1 MEQAAGRTEPDGE
14 TLRAFVAVEVS
25 ETVAER
31 AGALVDRLR
40 GSSAGG
46 EVKWVQPHHFH
57 LTLKF
62 LGQTPRP
69 DLPALSEALQRV
81 SATAAPFTLELGGL
95 GAFPTVR
102 RPRVVWLGVT
112 AGGEALA
119 RLAGATETA
128 CEALGW
134 AREEKPYRAHL
145 TLGRVRER
153 SRGAPSRPAARPE
166 ALTRALER
174 ESGSEAGETRV
185 ERIVLV
191 RSELGRGGPVYTVL
205 DAFPLSGTIVE

>member
-1 MEQAAGRTEPDGE
+1 MEQVAGRTEPDGE

-25 ETVAER
+25 EAVAER
-31 AGALVDRLR
+31 VGAIVERLR
-40 GSSAGG
+40 ASDGG
-46 EVKWVQPHHFH
+46 EVKWVQAHHFH

-62 LGQTPRP
+62 LGETRRS
-69 DLPALSEALQRV
+69 DLPALSEALRGVAGQ
-81 SATAAPFTLELGGL
+81 AAPFSLQLAGV

-102 RPRVVWLGVT
+102 RPRVVWLGAT
-112 AGGEALA
+112 AGGEALPG
-119 RLAGATETA
+119 LAAAMEAA
-128 CEALGW
+128 CAALGW

-153 SRGAPSRPAARPE
+153 SRGAPSRPATRPE

-205 DAFPLSGTIVE
+205 DAFPLNGTIVE